1 MMSLIICLFVPFW
14 VNCFHVIDVLVYGNS
29 LEAVIGS
36 RMLYFLN
43 DLRTVKK
50 AKATLLKKKE
60 KEKCTQ
66 TKLK

>member
-36 RMLYFLN
+36 QEFCIF
-43 DLRTVKK
+43 K
-50 AKATLLKKKE
+50 
-60 KEKCTQ
+60 
-66 TKLK
+66 